1 MNLTEGTRTGDE
13 RALVLSA
20 NLDNI
25 LGRRL
30 ENYNFGI
37 EDMRGD
43 SNWFFRAV
51 SYMVYASDEYDLHVR
66 SQAIT

>member
-1 MNLTEGTRTGDE
+1 METEIASHRPKGKKVNLTEGNCTGDE

-30 ENYNFGI
+30 ENYNLGI
-37 EDMRGD
+37 GDTRGD
-43 SNWFFRAV
+43 GN
-51 SYMVYASDEYDLHVR
+51 
-66 SQAIT
+66 

>member
-20 NLDNI
+20 NIDNV
-25 LGRRL
+25 LGKHL

-37 EDMRGD
+37 EDTRD
-43 SNWFFRAV
+43 DRN
-51 SYMVYASDEYDLHVR
+51 
-66 SQAIT
+66 

>member
-1 MNLTEGTRTGDE
+1 METEIASHRSKGKKVNLTEGNCTGDE

-30 ENYNFGI
+30 ENYNLGI
-37 EDMRGD
+37 GNTRGD
-43 SNWFFRAV
+43 GN
-51 SYMVYASDEYDLHVR
+51 
-66 SQAIT
+66 

>member
-1 MNLTEGTRTGDE
+1 MNLTEGTRTRDE

-43 SNWFFRAV
+43 SN
-51 SYMVYASDEYDLHVR
+51 
-66 SQAIT
+66 